1 MENNLKKKKNCPKQL
16 EKTPLNRCFEK
27 KKNSI
32 ENKNPFSISDFR
44 YGISIKTIKKN
55 QEEMIFQIKGFDF
68 SFSNAL
74 RRILLSEISIFAIEK
89 VFFYDNSSILNDE
102 IIAHRLGMIPI
113 FVSPHFIDYSIKNKT
128 GNFLKIILNLKV
140 IHPNN
145 FFKNISVYSNSLK
158 WKKYGIFKSL
168 FKNIPIKPVF
178 KDILIAKLNPGQRID
193 CECESLIGIGSNHA
207 KFSPVGTTFYKLFPR
222 IKIISEIYGKEAS
235 FLMQK
240 CPVKVF
246 DLKKITNFSLKKLIV
261 SSPNYCTMCKECID
275 FPENVVPKIRIGRN
289 NQKITFI
296 IETTGVFS
304 PEILFHRAIFLLV
317 GKCNQSLLSLYKN
330 FRIEEI

>member
-1 MENNLKKKKNCPKQL
+1 MEIKNSKKILKSVKKIPLKKSFPKKKN
-16 EKTPLNRCFEK
+16 F
-27 KKNSI
+27 I

-44 YGISIKTIKKN
+44 YGINVKVIKKT

-74 RRILLSEISIFAIEK
+74 RRILLSEVSIFGIEK
-89 VFFYDNSSILNDE
+89 VLFFDNSSILNDE
-102 IIAHRLGMIPI
+102 IIAHRLGMVPI

-128 GNFLKIILNLKV
+128 QKFLKIILNLKV
-140 IHPNN
+140 IHPSY
-145 FFKNISVYSNSLK
+145 FFRNISIYSNSLK

-178 KDILIAKLNPGQRID
+178 KDILIAKLNPGQKII
-193 CECESLIGIGSNHA
+193 CECESLIGIGSSHA
-207 KFSPVGTTFYKLFPR
+207 KFSPVGTTFYKIFPK
-222 IKIISEIYGKEAS
+222 IKIISEILGKEAA
-235 FLMQK
+235 FLVQK

-246 DLKKITNFSLKKLIV
+246 ELEEISNSSQKKLFV
-261 SSPNYCTMCKECID
+261 SSPNFCTLCKECIN
-275 FPENVVPKIRIGRN
+275 FPENVAPKIRIGRN

-296 IETTGVFS
+296 IETTGVLS

-317 GKCNQSLLSLYKN
+317 GKCNHSLLSLYKN
-330 FRIEEI
+330 FQKEEL